1 VPENSYLAK
10 RAVHVEASIRT
21 RMLALAAGLDD
32 VVPLGR
38 GDPDLDTPEAIIA
51 EGVRALSEGETHYTA
66 PAGLP
71 ALRQAICEKL
81 QKDNGLSYG
90 PGQVIV
96 TNGCQEAL
104 LVAIL
109 SVVDPGDEV
118 VLQAP
123 RFNAFDHMTN
133 LADGVVVSVPTT
145 EANDFALEAS
155 EIDKKLTDRT
165 KLLVVANPNNPTGA
179 VIGSDALEAIAK
191 LAVER
196 DLLVISDEIYE
207 KILFDGRTHTSL
219 ASLDGMFERT
229 ITINGFSKAYA
240 MTGWRV
246 GYLAGPEWLMEPAV
260 EIKHTMSICT
270 PPAMQYGALAALRN
284 GSESQGAMAKEYE
297 ARRDLIVSRLDA
309 LGLTYGHPGGAMYIY
324 ANISSTGMDAETF
337 CFELLKQEQVMIF
350 PGTLFA
356 DDTNQHVRMTV
367 LSPRPSIEEALTRL
381 ERFVTRARPG

>member
-1 VPENSYLAK
+1 MPENSYLAK